1 MVGERFRARFL
12 RGWAVKRVVAGAR
25 RGAIASPVPGAAYG
39 RWPAVNPGRP
49 LKIEKRGG
57 IMKVMAA
64 EEQLVHVTLSG
75 DINGDYVV
83 KDEGPDGEITLVPDT
98 SAEAILDRLGHTQA
112 TLAEFEAE
120 YGAVLPPDG
129 EG

>member
-1 MVGERFRARFL
+1 L
-12 RGWAVKRVVAGAR
+12 PVVDPR
-25 RGAIASPVPGAAYG
+25 QLFKIG
-39 RWPAVNPGRP
+39 R
-49 LKIEKRGG
+49 RGG

-75 DINGDYVV
+75 DISGEYVV
-83 KDEGPDGEITLVPDT
+83 TDESPDGELTLVADT

-120 YGAVLPPDG
+120 YGAVLPA
-129 EG
+129 